1 MKIDLSGYSDVV
13 RAQMESGT
21 RELWKQVFLDCQLV
35 IDIDYIGDNG
45 VKLVVTLQDAMDTVL
60 WTLPD
65 MPCRLRAGE
74 KVTIGN
80 LAISP
85 RYKSFELS

>member
-13 RAQMESGT
+13 REQMEAGT
-21 RELWKQVFLDCQLV
+21 REIWNQVFHDCQLV

-45 VKLVVTLQDAMDTVL
+45 IKLVVTLQDALDTVL

-65 MPCRLRAGE
+65 MPCRLKVGE

-85 RYKSFELS
+85 RYKSFELT

>member
-1 MKIDLSGYSDVV
+1 
-13 RAQMESGT
+13 
-21 RELWKQVFLDCQLV
+21 
-35 IDIDYIGDNG
+35 
-45 VKLVVTLQDAMDTVL
+45 MDTVL
-60 WTLPD
+60 WILPD